1 MRLFDFKRTAPV
13 RRMAFAALALGLVL
27 AFGNIAPASAQQS
40 PAPADDAALI
50 QQLKG
55 APLAGRVSIPDA
67 KSGVLIQPQGRDW
80 RQTSQGPV
88 KSVGGWL
95 LVLTVV
101 ALAAFMAIRGR
112 IKIEH
117 GMSGRTVQ
125 RFSSVERFA
134 HWLTAICF
142 IVLGLSGLNLS
153 FGRSLLLPAMG
164 PEAFTSLS
172 AFGKLAHN
180 FLSFPFVLGVLLM
193 AVLWIRHN
201 IFNAIDMEWFRQG
214 GGLLQ
219 KGVHPPAG
227 KFNGGQKVIFW
238 LVVLGSAALAVSGY
252 ILMFPFY
259 GTDIAGMQLAQ
270 LVHAIAGIL
279 MVAIILSHIYIGSIG
294 MEGAFDAMGTGQ
306 VDANWAKEHHSLWA
320 KEVLQPRVG
329 GDD

>member
-1 MRLFDFKRTAPV
+1 MRLFNIKRTIW
-13 RRMAFAALALGLVL
+13 AALAFGIMLSLGSV
-27 AFGNIAPASAQQS
+27 APASAQQQ
-40 PAPADDAALI
+40 APADEAALLL
-50 QQLKG
+50 QLKG
-55 APLAGRVSIPDA
+55 GPVTGRVSIPDA

-80 RQTSQGPV
+80 RQTLEGPV
-88 KSVGGWL
+88 KSAGGWL

-101 ALAAFMAIRGR
+101 ALAAFLAIRGR

-117 GMSGRTVQ
+117 GMSGRTIE
-125 RFSSVERFA
+125 RFKGIERFA

-142 IVLGLSGLNLS
+142 VILGLSGLNIS
-153 FGRSLLLPAMG
+153 FGRSLLLPVMG
-164 PEAFTSLS
+164 PEAFTGLT

-227 KFNGGQKVIFW
+227 KFNGGQKIIFW
-238 LVVLGSAALAVSGY
+238 LVVLGAAALAVSGY
-252 ILMFPFY
+252 MLMFPFY
-259 GTDIAGMQLAQ
+259 VTDIAGMQLAQ

-279 MVAIILSHIYIGSIG
+279 MVAVILAHIYIGSIG
-294 MEGAFDAMGTGQ
+294 MEGAFDAMGSGQ
-306 VDANWAKEHHSLWA
+306 VDVNWAREHHSLWVKDVTA
-320 KEVLQPRVG
+320 RG
-329 GDD
+329 AGDD

>member
-1 MRLFDFKRTAPV
+1 MRLFNIKRTAATLSMALAMFVFGLMLAISPV
-13 RRMAFAALALGLVL
+13 APAMAQQTPADEAALL
-27 AFGNIAPASAQQS
+27 
-40 PAPADDAALI
+40 

-55 APLAGRVSIPDA
+55 APVAGRVSIPDA

-80 RQTSQGPV
+80 RQTLEGPV

-95 LVLTVV
+95 LALTVV

-112 IKIEH
+112 IKVEH
-117 GMSGRTVQ
+117 GMSGRTIE
-125 RFSSVERFA
+125 RFSGIERFA

-142 IVLGLSGLNLS
+142 VILGLSGLNIS

-164 PEAFTSLS
+164 PEAFTALS

-201 IFNAIDMEWFRQG
+201 IFNAIDKEWFRQG

-238 LVVLGSAALAVSGY
+238 LVVLGSAALSVSGY

-259 GTDIAGMQLAQ
+259 VTDIAGMQLSQ
-270 LVHAIAGIL
+270 LVHAIAGIV
-279 MVAIILSHIYIGSIG
+279 MVAVILAHIYIGSIG
-294 MEGAFDAMGTGQ
+294 MEGAFDAMGSGQ
-306 VDANWAKEHHSLWA
+306 VDVNWAREHHSLWVKDVTA
-320 KEVLQPRVG
+320 RG
-329 GDD
+329 AGDD

>member
-1 MRLFDFKRTAPV
+1 M
-13 RRMAFAALALGLVL
+13 
-27 AFGNIAPASAQQS
+27 
-40 PAPADDAALI
+40 PADESALL

-55 APLAGRVSIPDA
+55 GPVAGRVSIPDA

-80 RQTSQGPV
+80 RQTLEGPV
-88 KSVGGWL
+88 KSAGGWL
-95 LVLTVV
+95 LALTVV
-101 ALAAFMAIRGR
+101 ALAAFLAIRGR

-117 GMSGRTVQ
+117 GVSGRTVE
-125 RFSSVERFA
+125 RFTGVERFA

-142 IVLGLSGLNLS
+142 IILGLSGLNLS

-180 FLSFPFVLGVLLM
+180 FLSFPFVLGVFLM
-193 AVLWIRHN
+193 AVMWIRHN

-214 GGLLQ
+214 GGLLK

-238 LVVLGSAALAVSGY
+238 LVVLGATALAISGY

-259 GTDIAGMQLAQ
+259 GTDIAGMQTAQ

-279 MVAIILSHIYIGSIG
+279 MVAVILAHIYIGSIG

-306 VDANWAKEHHSLWA
+306 VDVNWAREHHSLWA
-320 KEVLQPRVG
+320 KDVTARSV

>member
-1 MRLFDFKRTAPV
+1 MRLFHIKRTALAA
-13 RRMAFAALALGLVL
+13 MAIGLMLGFGGMAPATAQQATQADEAALL
-27 AFGNIAPASAQQS
+27 
-40 PAPADDAALI
+40 

-55 APLAGRVSIPDA
+55 APVAGRVSIPDA
-67 KSGVLIQPQGRDW
+67 KSGVLIQPQGREW
-80 RQTSQGPV
+80 RDTLEGPV

-112 IKIEH
+112 IKVEH
-117 GMSGRTVQ
+117 GLSGRTIE
-125 RFSSVERFA
+125 RFKGIERFA

-142 IVLGLSGLNLS
+142 VILGLTGLNIS
-153 FGRSLLLPAMG
+153 FGRSLLLPVMG

-172 AFGKLAHN
+172 AFGKLSHN

-259 GTDIAGMQLAQ
+259 VTDIAGMQLSQ

-279 MVAIILSHIYIGSIG
+279 MVAVILSHIYIGSIG
-294 MEGAFDAMGTGQ
+294 MEGAFDAMGSGQ
-306 VDANWAKEHHSLWA
+306 VDVNWAREHHSLWVKDVTA
-320 KEVLQPRVG
+320 RGV

>member
-1 MRLFDFKRTAPV
+1 MRLFGFKRTFLA
-13 RRMAFAALALGLVL
+13 AALALGL
-27 AFGNIAPASAQQS
+27 AFAIAAPQAAMAQQT
-40 PAPADDAALI
+40 PADEAALL

-55 APLAGRVSIPDA
+55 APVTGRVSIPDA

-80 RQTSQGPV
+80 RQISQGAV
-88 KSVGGWL
+88 KSAGGWL
-95 LVLTVV
+95 LAITVI

-112 IKIEH
+112 IKVEH
-117 GMSGRTVQ
+117 GMSGRTIE
-125 RFSSVERFA
+125 RFKGIERFA

-142 IVLGLSGLNLS
+142 VILGLSGLNVS
-153 FGRSLLLPAMG
+153 FGRSLLLPIMS
-164 PEAFTSLS
+164 PEAFTAMS

-180 FLSFPFVLGVLLM
+180 FLSFPFVLGVFLM
-193 AVLWIRHN
+193 AVMWIRHN

-238 LVVLGSAALAVSGY
+238 LVVLGSIALAISGY

-270 LVHAIAGIL
+270 LVHAIAGIV
-279 MVAIILSHIYIGSIG
+279 MVAVILAHIYIGSIG
-294 MEGAFDAMGTGQ
+294 MEGAFDAMGSGQ
-306 VDANWAKEHHSLWA
+306 VDVNWAREHHSLWVKDVTA
-320 KEVLQPRVG
+320 RG
-329 GDD
+329 AGDD

>member
-1 MRLFDFKRTAPV
+1 MRLFHIKRTALAV
-13 RRMAFAALALGLVL
+13 LALGLML
-27 AFGNIAPASAQQS
+27 GLGSMAPATAQQA
-40 PAPADDAALI
+40 APADEAALL

-55 APLAGRVSIPDA
+55 APVAGRVSIPDA
-67 KSGVLIQPQGRDW
+67 KSGVLIQPQGREW
-80 RQTSQGPV
+80 RQTLEGPV

-95 LVLTVV
+95 LALTVV

-117 GMSGRTVQ
+117 GVSGRTIE
-125 RFSSVERFA
+125 RFNGLERFA

-142 IVLGLSGLNLS
+142 VILGLSGLNIS
-153 FGRSLLLPAMG
+153 FGRTLLLPVMG

-238 LVVLGSAALAVSGY
+238 LVVLGAAVLSVSGY

-259 GTDIAGMQLAQ
+259 VTDIAGMQLSQ
-270 LVHAIAGIL
+270 LVHAIAGIV
-279 MVAIILSHIYIGSIG
+279 MVAVILAHIYIGSIG
-294 MEGAFDAMGTGQ
+294 MEGAFDAMGSGQ
-306 VDANWAKEHHSLWA
+306 VDINWAREHHSLWVKDVTA
-320 KEVLQPRVG
+320 RG
-329 GDD
+329 AGDD

>member
-1 MRLFDFKRTAPV
+1 MRLFGFKRTFLA
-13 RRMAFAALALGLVL
+13 AALALGL
-27 AFGNIAPASAQQS
+27 AFAIAAPQAAMAQQT
-40 PAPADDAALI
+40 PADEAALL

-55 APLAGRVSIPDA
+55 GPVTGRVSIPDA

-80 RQTSQGPV
+80 RQVSQGTV

-95 LVLTVV
+95 LAITVI

-112 IKIEH
+112 IKVEH
-117 GMSGRTVQ
+117 GMSGRTIE
-125 RFSSVERFA
+125 RFKGIERFA

-142 IVLGLSGLNLS
+142 VILGLSGLNVS
-153 FGRSLLLPAMG
+153 FGRSLLLPIMS
-164 PEAFTSLS
+164 PEAFTAMS

-180 FLSFPFVLGVLLM
+180 FLSFPFVLGVFLM

-201 IFNAIDMEWFRQG
+201 VFNAIDMEWFRQG

-227 KFNGGQKVIFW
+227 KFNGGQKIIFW
-238 LVVLGSAALAVSGY
+238 LVVLGALALAVSGY

-270 LVHAIAGIL
+270 LVHAIAGIV
-279 MVAIILSHIYIGSIG
+279 MVAVILAHIYIGSIG
-294 MEGAFDAMGTGQ
+294 MEGAFDAMGSGQ
-306 VDANWAKEHHSLWA
+306 VDVNWAREHHSLWVKDVTA
-320 KEVLQPRVG
+320 RG
-329 GDD
+329 AGDD

>member
-1 MRLFDFKRTAPV
+1 MRLFNIKRTALAAIAIGLMLGFGG
-13 RRMAFAALALGLVL
+13 MAPATAQQATQADEAALL
-27 AFGNIAPASAQQS
+27 
-40 PAPADDAALI
+40 

-55 APLAGRVSIPDA
+55 APVAGRVSIPDA
-67 KSGVLIQPQGRDW
+67 KSGVLIQPQGREW
-80 RQTSQGPV
+80 RDTLEGPV

-117 GMSGRTVQ
+117 GMSGRTIE
-125 RFSSVERFA
+125 RFKGVERFA

-142 IVLGLSGLNLS
+142 IILGISGLNIS
-153 FGRSLLLPAMG
+153 FGKTLLLPVMG
-164 PEAFTSLS
+164 PEAFTAFS
-172 AFGKLAHN
+172 AFGKLSHN

-259 GTDIAGMQLAQ
+259 VTDIAGMQLAQ

-279 MVAIILSHIYIGSIG
+279 MVAVILSHIYIGSIG
-294 MEGAFDAMGTGQ
+294 MEGAFDAMGSGQ
-306 VDANWAKEHHSLWA
+306 VDVNWAREHHSLWVKDVTA
-320 KEVLQPRVG
+320 RGV

>member
-1 MRLFDFKRTAPV
+1 MRLFHIKRTALAAIAIGLMLGFGG
-13 RRMAFAALALGLVL
+13 MAPATAQQATQADEAALL
-27 AFGNIAPASAQQS
+27 
-40 PAPADDAALI
+40 

-55 APLAGRVSIPDA
+55 APVAGRVSIPDA
-67 KSGVLIQPQGRDW
+67 KSGVLIQPQGREW
-80 RQTSQGPV
+80 RDTLEGPV

-112 IKIEH
+112 IKVEH
-117 GMSGRTVQ
+117 GLSGRTVE
-125 RFSSVERFA
+125 RFKGIERFA

-142 IVLGLSGLNLS
+142 IILGISGLNIS
-153 FGRSLLLPAMG
+153 FGKSLLLPVMG
-164 PEAFTSLS
+164 PEAFTAFS
-172 AFGKLAHN
+172 AFGKLSHN

-259 GTDIAGMQLAQ
+259 VTDIAGMQLAQ

-279 MVAIILSHIYIGSIG
+279 MVAVILSHIYIGSIG
-294 MEGAFDAMGTGQ
+294 MEGAFDAMGSGQ
-306 VDANWAKEHHSLWA
+306 VDVNWAREHHSLWVKDVTA
-320 KEVLQPRVG
+320 RGV